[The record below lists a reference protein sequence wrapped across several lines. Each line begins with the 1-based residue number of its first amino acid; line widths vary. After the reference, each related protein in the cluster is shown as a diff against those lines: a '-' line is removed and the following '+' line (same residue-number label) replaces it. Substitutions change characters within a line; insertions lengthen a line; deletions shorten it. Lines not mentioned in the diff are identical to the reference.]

1 MSVINVTK
9 DNFESEVLKS
19 NVPVLA
25 DFNAGWCGPC
35 RAMKPMLDELA
46 EGNTAYKIVSIDI
59 DEEVNGIKN
68 KAAMAMIAK
77 ISDTCKKRGDIKWNF
92 TKFLVD
98 REGNVVKRFDP
109 TSDPAGFDADIAA
122 LL

>member
-9 DNFESEVLKS
+9 ANFDEVVKNS
-19 NVPVLA
+19 DVPVLV

-59 DEEVNGIKN
+59 DEEDELADEYDVSSIPCLVVFKGGEEVNRSVGLIPQD
-68 KAAMAMIAK
+68 AIAE
-77 ISDTCKKRGDIKWNF
+77 
-92 TKFLVD
+92 LV
-98 REGNVVKRFDP
+98 EG
-109 TSDPAGFDADIAA
+109 
-122 LL
+122 